1 MFDYDYEEK
10 TAEDRAWRRA
20 REARD
25 IDDVNRLF
33 SQERDPNITSHL
45 KKKKP
50 EVVKMARGT
59 EVKHTQTDA
68 ILMIKKDYGSIVTCY
83 SKRYRE
89 ISPGKLTSVKVCR
102 KAYLVPTEN

>member
-33 SQERDPNITSHL
+33 SQERDPNIPRHL

-50 EVVKMARGT
+50 EAVKIARGT
-59 EVKHTQTDA
+59 EVRHTQTDA

-83 SKRYRE
+83 SKRYSE
-89 ISPGKLTSVKVCR
+89 ISPGKLTNVELYR
-102 KAYLVPTEN
+102 KDYLIPTEN